1 MKVESVSVDEISP
14 DPANAR
20 MHDRRNLDA
29 IAGSLRKWGQQ
40 KPIVISEAGV
50 IVAGNGT
57 WEAAKQIGWK
67 RINAV
72 RTKLEGADAVAYG
85 IADNRTAELAVWD
98 DAVLAR
104 HLKALQADESIDHLA
119 AGFSEDELMALIG
132 NLPKD
137 SSGKEFDESCA
148 DDVKMTI
155 CPKCGEEFPI

>member
-72 RTKLEGADAVAYG
+72 RTKLEGSEAVAYG

-104 HLKALQADESIDHLA
+104 HLEAKSR
-119 AGFSEDELMALIG
+119 
-132 NLPKD
+132 
-137 SSGKEFDESCA
+137 
-148 DDVKMTI
+148 
-155 CPKCGEEFPI
+155 